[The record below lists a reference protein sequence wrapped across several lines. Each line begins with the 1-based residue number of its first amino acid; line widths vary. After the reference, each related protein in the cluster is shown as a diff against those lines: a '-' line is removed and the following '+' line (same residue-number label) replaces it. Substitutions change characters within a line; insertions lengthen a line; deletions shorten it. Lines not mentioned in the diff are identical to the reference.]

1 MLANAMRE
9 HLRPWLA
16 FVVSVAKT
24 EHDEREPTEEEQSIE
39 QRTAGKTARYA
50 EQRTI
55 GSNGSE
61 DNGKEDDG
69 IDGCVTPKA
78 WVTKGL
84 PER

>member
-1 MLANAMRE
+1 MATDAVSE
-9 HLRPWLA
+9 HLPPRLA
-16 FVVSVAKT
+16 LRVSVAKT

-78 WVTKGL
+78 WVTNGL